1 MLFLSIKHILK
12 ALFPLLDYREQCLFY
27 CPTRRKITMLQS
39 GNIIKFKH
47 LSNFK
52 TKSEFDQHI
61 YNFLQDHAKDFTK
74 GELEAFKV
82 LVQYSI
88 KYKGVANARIAIFT
102 KTSHENNNGYG
113 FSRSTFERMLKKAV
127 KLGILTIHSTNK
139 VTKGGKGHNVYVFN
153 RYDVQDIQEEVK
165 EKKKPSKLD
174 KIKMLANAIKRGD
187 DRPFKKKLKYVNSDK
202 LKQCKSDQTPC
213 DSKQEQSQTEK
224 EANIFKANNNNIN
237 KRTKTHSVSITLDS
251 SFVGDWVPKEFVK
264 IVKPFMNDAK
274 TIEEFWRTVKINTYK
289 YKEILD
295 KNTILG
301 VAIDS
306 FRQTYR
312 KLHKLDNPF
321 AWFTG
326 VLQKKLLKVLPKES
340 DSEEAIRTEMVPDW
354 LQDYKIQDTKVK
366 RETMTEERKRE
377 IWEQVQ
383 ALNVK

>member
-1 MLFLSIKHILK
+1 
-12 ALFPLLDYREQCLFY
+12 
-27 CPTRRKITMLQS
+27 MLQS

-52 TKSEFDQHI
+52 TKGEFDQHI
-61 YNFLQDHAKDFTK
+61 YNFLQDHAKNFTK

-224 EANIFKANNNNIN
+224 EAIRSPRLGGAGGSL
-237 KRTKTHSVSITLDS
+237 RSDRQC
-251 SFVGDWVPKEFVK
+251 VG
-264 IVKPFMNDAK
+264 
-274 TIEEFWRTVKINTYK
+274 RCYR
-289 YKEILD
+289 
-295 KNTILG
+295 LG
-301 VAIDS
+301 IYRWQ
-306 FRQTYR
+306 RQRGGGPGRRAHPGRLGTPHR
-312 KLHKLDNPF
+312 HHQP
-321 AWFTG
+321 G
-326 VLQKKLLKVLPKES
+326 HGH
-340 DSEEAIRTEMVPDW
+340 
-354 LQDYKIQDTKVK
+354 
-366 RETMTEERKRE
+366 
-377 IWEQVQ
+377 
-383 ALNVK
+383 